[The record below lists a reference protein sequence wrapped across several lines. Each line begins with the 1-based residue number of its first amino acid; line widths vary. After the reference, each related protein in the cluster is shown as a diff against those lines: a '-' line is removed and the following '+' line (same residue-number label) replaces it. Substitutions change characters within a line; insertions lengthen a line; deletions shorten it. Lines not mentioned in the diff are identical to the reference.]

1 MLRNKIESKK
11 KNKNKRR
18 IKITIKRISIL
29 FNIKTKQHQLKRN
42 ETWIKNFKKK
52 SKTKRKHKAF
62 DLAYFPSLTFISRLT
77 HQIHTFLGVSNKYVD
92 FGDKIFA
99 CGHYDAFFFV

>member
-1 MLRNKIESKK
+1 MKAKNPSNFKKRTKSKNKKELNRMLRNKIESKK

-42 ETWIKNFKKK
+42 ET
-52 SKTKRKHKAF
+52 
-62 DLAYFPSLTFISRLT
+62 
-77 HQIHTFLGVSNKYVD
+77 
-92 FGDKIFA
+92 
-99 CGHYDAFFFV
+99 